1 MTHDYKVTFTR
12 EEQIAT
18 IAASWLDAHASE
30 RRYITEFVENTLTK
44 RLRKKDRLKIEYF
57 DRTCKYDEPAYVT
70 FRPLTLHVDR
80 AIWYAAK
87 AGDEY
92 ARFVIAHEVGHII
105 LHDNDAKAFSSD
117 RSLRI
122 RFAEKEHSAEWQAN
136 TFAAY
141 FLLPDELVEKFNDEE
156 LLHIFCGT
164 PRTVV
169 RERLASF
176 REARRASIRRFEGDA
191 CNRCGNFTIVRDGN
205 RLKCNT
211 CGLVTGALDVV
222 GSV

>member
-80 AIWYAAK
+80 AIWYARA
-87 AGDEY
+87 AMP
-92 ARFVIAHEVGHII
+92 ARSM
-105 LHDNDAKAFSSD
+105 SS
-117 RSLRI
+117 RAENRETANGEQPLR
-122 RFAEKEHSAEWQAN
+122 
-136 TFAAY
+136 
-141 FLLPDELVEKFNDEE
+141 D
-156 LLHIFCGT
+156 
-164 PRTVV
+164 
-169 RERLASF
+169 
-176 REARRASIRRFEGDA
+176 
-191 CNRCGNFTIVRDGN
+191 
-205 RLKCNT
+205 
-211 CGLVTGALDVV
+211 
-222 GSV
+222 

>member
-1 MTHDYKVTFTR
+1 MVFGRNARQFEQLDR
-12 EEQIAT
+12 EAT
-18 IAASWLDAHASE
+18 TE
-30 RRYITEFVENTLTK
+30 R
-44 RLRKKDRLKIEYF
+44 DRG
-57 DRTCKYDEPAYVT
+57 DEP
-70 FRPLTLHVDR
+70 R
-80 AIWYAAK
+80 
-87 AGDEY
+87 
-92 ARFVIAHEVGHII
+92 
-105 LHDNDAKAFSSD
+105 
-117 RSLRI
+117 

-176 REARRASIRRFEGDA
+176 REARRASIKRFEGDA